1 MATELRPP
9 VLDDLGLAPALEFLA
24 EAASTEDVAVVD
36 EVEDLTSLDAGG
48 RPPATVELAVFRV
61 AQEAVA
67 NALRHAGATEI
78 RLAGEVAADR
88 VTLAIIDDGRGLDEA
103 EARAAGRRGRL
114 GLASMRRRAE
124 AIEAELDI
132 HGSEKGTRVAIRWTR

>member
-1 MATELRPP
+1 
-9 VLDDLGLAPALEFLA
+9 
-24 EAASTEDVAVVD
+24 
-36 EVEDLTSLDAGG
+36 
-48 RPPATVELAVFRV
+48 
-61 AQEAVA
+61 
-67 NALRHAGATEI
+67 
-78 RLAGEVAADR
+78 